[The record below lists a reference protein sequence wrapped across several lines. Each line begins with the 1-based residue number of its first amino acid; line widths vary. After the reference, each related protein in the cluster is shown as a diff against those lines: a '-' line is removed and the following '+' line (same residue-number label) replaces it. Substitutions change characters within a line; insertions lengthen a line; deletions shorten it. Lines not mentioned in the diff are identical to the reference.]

1 MGNTVEAI
9 YKIKAV
15 LDVSDIKSN
24 SKVIQ
29 DNLKNVGLPAN
40 MSSNFARIFKELE
53 QETDNFKSKLEGSFN
68 TKGDISGLEKSG
80 QRISKLYDEISSEIE
95 KL

>member
-29 DNLKNVGLPAN
+29 DSLKNVGLPAN

-80 QRISKLYDEISSEIE
+80 
-95 KL
+95 